1 MILRRR
7 GKRPLAAVVCM
18 GAGLLAAWAVPAP
31 FGLILLGCGAV
42 LALGELT
49 SWQPIAETLV
59 GLALTAGLYW
69 MHKELGLIG

>member
-18 GAGLLAAWAVPAP
+18 VAGLLAAWALPAP
-31 FGLILLGCGAV
+31 FGLILLGCAAV

-49 SWQPIAETLV
+49 SWQPVTETLV
-59 GLALTAGLYW
+59 ALALMAGLYW
-69 MHKELGLIG
+69 IQRELGVIG